1 MPQAFARSQGAR
13 IKGWDDAVVNPV
25 RTVVF
30 SDIVG
35 STALY
40 EVLGNAA
47 ASGAVTAL
55 TREMG
60 LAIKHHGGRVVKKL
74 GDGVLGVFE
83 NAGDAVAAMVALMRV
98 QRLAKRDLPETHRLA
113 MRIGVASGEL
123 VEMDGDCYGDA
134 VNVAARLCE
143 RAGADE
149 IWATEEAVRAT
160 HAQRGVGLVRLG
172 HIDIRGKSEAVVA
185 YQIVW
190 REEQDQESLTV
201 QASLPSRLGV
211 LDTGF
216 GSIGL
221 AWNGTSLDFASM
233 DGPVHV
239 GRASDCHV
247 CVHDPR
253 VSRLHAR
260 LDWHQGLVVL
270 TDLSSF
276 GTWVRFADSDA
287 PVALRRDSCLLHGNG
302 EIALGVSFADPSAPK
317 VDFAISSAGLH
328 TG

>member
-1 MPQAFARSQGAR
+1 MVAA
-13 IKGWDDAVVNPV
+13 IK
-25 RTVVF
+25 TVVF

-40 EVLGNAA
+40 DVLGNAA
-47 ASGAVTAL
+47 ASSAITAH

-60 LAIKHHGGRVVKKL
+60 LAIKNGGGRVVKKL

-83 NAGDAVAAMVALMRV
+83 SAGDAAASMVALMRE
-98 QRLAKRDLPETHRLA
+98 QRMAKRGLPESHRLM

-123 VEMDGDCYGDA
+123 VEVDGDCYGEA

-143 RAGADE
+143 RVGADE
-149 IWATEEAVRAT
+149 IWAIEETV
-160 HAQRGVGLVRLG
+160 QSMYVLRGVGLVRLG
-172 HIDIRGKSEAVVA
+172 HIDIRGKSEPVVA

-190 REEQDQESLTV
+190 REDQDQDPLTV
-201 QASLPSRLGV
+201 QADLPSRLGT
-211 LDTGF
+211 LDGVTGSV
-216 GSIGL
+216 SISHGGFSQ
-221 AWNGTSLDFASM
+221 AFVSTE
-233 DGPVHV
+233 GPVHV
-239 GRASDCHV
+239 GRATDCQV

-260 LDWHQGLVVL
+260 LDWHQGSVVL

-287 PVALRRDSCLLHGNG
+287 PVALRRDTCLLHGSG
-302 EIALGVSFADPSAPK
+302 EIALGVSFADASAP
-317 VDFAISSAGLH
+317 VAGFTISADEPK
-328 TG
+328 TA